1 MGSTVAD
8 IMAGETHREKLDQLN
23 ELVTDRL
30 LQRIEGKE
38 IGPDGEPV
46 PLSNDD
52 LRVIQQQ
59 LKNNSIS
66 AAAMPDNPMDRMK
79 QMLQGMR
86 ISPGHLEARQKAL
99 PHLLPITANA
109 TDCAATAK
117 SSEW

>member
-1 MGSTVAD
+1 
-8 IMAGETHREKLDQLN
+8 MAGDTHREKLDQLN
-23 ELVTDRL
+23 EAVTDRL
-30 LQRIEGKE
+30 LARINGEDLDA
-38 IGPDGEPV
+38 DGNKI

-52 LRVIQQQ
+52 IRVIQQQ

-99 PHLLPITANA
+99 PHLLPLAADPAGSLPTAE
-109 TDCAATAK
+109 T
-117 SSEW
+117 SEW